1 MSRKIARNSK
11 TARRAKKTSRA
22 PRAGKSDAL
31 EELAAASA
39 KALALRIDP
48 AWRAAVRLNLQ
59 LILIHAALVDEFSL
73 PDQTE
78 PAPVFRA

>member
-1 MSRKIARNSK
+1 MSQIARKSK
-11 TARRAKKTSRA
+11 TARRAKKPSR
-22 PRAGKSDAL
+22 PLRAGKPDAV

-48 AWRAAVRLNLQ
+48 AWQAGVRLNLQ